1 MTPTTASPH
10 TAWSPGRSSS
20 LTLSL
25 AAPAGDVISHSDFAL
40 QCTCVYKPRS
50 VTTLCM
56 HATSQV
62 LTCLWLKRLRVLLTL
77 SLLVPSQRRVL
88 KPSRRTNTFAAKG
101 YGDLSVTAAKS
112 ACNGLITILLR
123 FLLLIFSQQ

>member
-62 LTCLWLKRLRVLLTL
+62 LTCLWLKRLRVLLNGVVVPYRYLDLKKYGNTVDRSKYIQTMCKTCNAPQITL
-77 SLLVPSQRRVL
+77 TQKAHYQHIAVS
-88 KPSRRTNTFAAKG
+88 
-101 YGDLSVTAAKS
+101 
-112 ACNGLITILLR
+112 ILCT
-123 FLLLIFSQQ
+123 SW